1 MKTIIYHGS
10 KDIIKKPIYGC
21 GKPYN
26 DYGMGFYCTFDL
38 DLAKEW
44 AVGINNSGYANKYEI
59 ETDGLKIL
67 NLNEYTPLHWLAI
80 LLENRTFN
88 ISSPLGIEAKEYI
101 KNNFLLNYKKHDIII
116 GYRADDSY
124 FAFARD
130 FVSGVISYQQL
141 VKAMKLGE
149 LGQQF
154 VLISKKA
161 FSLIEFK
168 EAIYADKNQFL
179 KTKVLRDVKAR
190 EMYNSTKI
198 MKRDKN
204 DLYITTIIDEEI
216 KTDDPRLQ

>member
-1 MKTIIYHGS
+1 MKKTVYHGS
-10 KDIIKKPIYGC
+10 KNIIEKPVFGFGKK
-21 GKPYN
+21 YN
-26 DYGMGFYCTFDL
+26 DYGLGFYCTFEL

-44 AVGINNSGYANKYEI
+44 AVDITSGGYANEYEI
-59 ETDGLKIL
+59 EIENLKIL

-88 ISSPLGIEAKEYI
+88 LNSPLAIEAKEYI
-101 KNNFLLNYKKHDIII
+101 RNNFLLDYKSYDVII

-141 VKAMKLGE
+141 TKAIKLGE

-161 FSLIEFK
+161 FDSICFVKTIAAEK
-168 EAIYADKNQFL
+168 DMYYQ
-179 KTKVLRDVKAR
+179 TKVRRDTKAR
-190 EMYNSTKI
+190 EAYYSTKI
-198 MKRDKN
+198 MKRNKN
-204 DLYITTIIDEEI
+204 DLYITDIIDKEI
-216 KTDDPRLQ
+216 RENDSRL